1 MNNLITE
8 YHPEWQTNR
17 MRFMVDTYTP
27 DFFRGKKILELGSCN
42 GYIGAYMQEFGAT
55 VLSVEGREE
64 NVEQIKK
71 QFPNL
76 PCICMDLDTSEWT
89 LGTWDIIIN
98 FGLYYHLQYNHEAH
112 LKNCIRHCDTMFF
125 ESVIHD
131 KYEPM
136 IFFRHEIGVDQSMTG
151 VGGAPT
157 TSYVENIFKEMN
169 VFYDKITDSRL
180 NGNLHRYDWI
190 DTNSGIENGYAR
202 RFWIVNTK

>member
-1 MNNLITE
+1 MNNIITT

-17 MRFMVDTYTP
+17 LQFMVDTYTP

-42 GYIGAYMQEFGAT
+42 GYIGACMQELGAT

-64 NVEQIKK
+64 NVKQIKE

-76 PCICMDLDTSEWT
+76 PCVCMDLDVSEWS
-89 LGTWDIIIN
+89 LGSWDIIIN

-112 LKNCIRHCDTMFF
+112 LKNCIRHCDMMFF

-136 IFFRHEIGVDQSMTG
+136 IFFRNEIGFDQSMTG

-169 VFYDKITDSRL
+169 VFYVKLTDARL

-190 DTNSGIENGYAR
+190 DRNSGIEDGFAR